1 MERETMIITSQCLD
15 LSCVN
20 EVAPATRPEREEG
33 TRDFGPASHFSTLA
47 CGLFFF
53 FFFPCL
59 SFALSGLIAS
69 VCNSGSKL
77 IFESTLSLFSPRY
90 RGSLH

>member
-1 MERETMIITSQCLD
+1 MSITSQCLD
-15 LSCVN
+15 LACVN

-33 TRDFGPASHFSTLA
+33 TRDFGPASRSSTLA

-53 FFFPCL
+53 SPCL